1 MSDKYGYERIG
12 IECAI
17 NEKIVGFA
25 KKYGFER
32 YEREGNWIT
41 SVGNLRKLLERSPG
55 DYQM

>member
-55 DYQM
+55 DCQM